1 MDEHMSEGV
10 SGCPAIEKLPAYWQT
25 TAPRIE
31 MLDEMQLDRAQME
44 DDNTILCIVSRT
56 MGFCVP

>member
-1 MDEHMSEGV
+1 
-10 SGCPAIEKLPAYWQT
+10 
-25 TAPRIE
+25 